1 MAKMHNVSPL
11 VDTPSGIIDLR
22 AITLLSNVVT
32 PDDNPALGGP
42 TYGVCVGGQFVIVI
56 PTAGQSLEDFR
67 AERELIAQAWRDWVK
82 SQ

>member
-11 VDTPSGIIDLR
+11 LDTPSGLIDLR

-32 PDDNPALGGP
+32 QEDNPALAGP

-56 PTAGQSLEDFR
+56 PTVNQTLEDFR
-67 AERELIAQAWRDWVK
+67 TEREMVAQAWQQWVN